1 MRGEGEGRVDD
12 GYGLTT
18 GLHIARDAIAKGEL
32 LAIVGPTA
40 SGKSALALEIAT
52 ALGGEIISVDSVQIY
67 RHFDVG
73 SGKPSA
79 EELARVRHHLISTH
93 DPKDAIDAARFAEL
107 ADAAILDVRAR
118 GKVPILCG
126 GTYLWMR
133 AVLLGLAAA
142 PPANAAIRA
151 RHRELAE
158 REGRAALHALLEK
171 VDAAS
176 AKALH
181 PNDVLRVSRAL
192 EVHELTGKPMSEL
205 HEAHGFRTPRHRA
218 RLVGPAFTLPDLRA
232 RIDRRAEQFLA
243 NGLVDEV
250 RRLVAMGYG
259 ETRAMGS
266 VGYREV
272 AAHLRGEI
280 PERELAA
287 RIGQSTWIF
296 ARRQRTWLKGEP
308 VTWIS

>member
-1 MRGEGEGRVDD
+1 MATPDD
-12 GYGLTT
+12 V
-18 GLHIARDAIAKGEL
+18 AREAIDHGEL

-40 SGKSALALEIAT
+40 SGKSALALDVAS
-52 ALGGEIISVDSVQIY
+52 ALNGEIISVDSVQIY
-67 RHFDVG
+67 RHFDIG
-73 SGKPSA
+73 SGKPTA

-107 ADAAILDVRAR
+107 ADAAIVDVRGR

-133 AVLLGLAAA
+133 AVLRGLAAA
-142 PPANAAIRA
+142 PPGDEAIRA

-158 REGRAALHALLEK
+158 REGRAALHALLAR
-171 VDAAS
+171 VDPAS

-192 EVHELTGKPMSEL
+192 EVHELTGKPMSAL

-232 RIDRRAEQFLA
+232 RIERRAAEFLA
-243 NGLVDEV
+243 NGFVDEV
-250 RRLVAMGYG
+250 RRLGAMGYG
-259 ETRAMGS
+259 DTRAMGS

-272 AAHLRGEI
+272 SAHLRGEI
-280 PERELAA
+280 AEPELAA
-287 RIGQSTWIF
+287 RIAQSTWIF
-296 ARRQRTWLKGEP
+296 ARRQRTWLNGEP
-308 VTWIS
+308 VTWIRRVS